1 MMTTPLDDIKINNL
15 GVMPSEG
22 GEVMHF
28 IKTHDSGFKDFGE
41 VYFSW
46 IRKDAIKA
54 WKKHN
59 RMTLNLVVPFGT
71 VRFVFHIPSN
81 KKLFRVEEI
90 GNSNYNRITVPPGI
104 WFGFKGIGKKN
115 NLVSNFA
122 DIVHDPNE
130 VEKVEK
136 EKFLYNW

>member
-1 MMTTPLDDIKINNL
+1 MSKLSLNDIKIIDLAKIHNKN
-15 GVMPSEG
+15 GD
-22 GEVMHF
+22 VMHF
-28 IKTHDSGFKDFGE
+28 LKCTDKEFNKFGE

-46 IRKDAIKA
+46 INYRCIKA

-59 RMTLNLVVPFGT
+59 RMTLNLVVPFGA